1 MGKWKNNYSQDF
13 QSQLKSQEKM
23 LKIQDEQIESL
34 QDQIYLLTN
43 KGGNNTI
50 PSDPNESFDN

>member
-1 MGKWKNNYSQDF
+1 MGKRKNNYSQDF

-43 KGGNNTI
+43 RGGNNTI
-50 PSDPNESFDN
+50 PSDPNENFNN